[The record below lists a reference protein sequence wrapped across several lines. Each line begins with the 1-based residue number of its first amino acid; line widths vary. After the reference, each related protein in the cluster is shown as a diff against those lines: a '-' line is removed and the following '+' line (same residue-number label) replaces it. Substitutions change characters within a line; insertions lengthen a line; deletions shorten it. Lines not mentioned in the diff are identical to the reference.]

1 MIHLLKL
8 AVGVRDPLHLA
19 EIQRRR
25 AQADPPLR
33 HHTRNAPRRAA
44 ELADGGSIYWV
55 IQGAVL
61 VRQRVL
67 DVIEDTWDDG
77 SPCCGLVLDPALIRV
92 EARPMKPFQGWRYMT
107 PEDAP
112 RDLAAARDA
121 GREAVIGADLPEGLR
136 RALRELA
143 LLP

>member
-1 MIHLLKL
+1 MIHLVKL

-19 EIQRRR
+19 EIQRARIH
-25 AQADPPLR
+25 ADPPLR
-33 HHTRNAPRRAA
+33 HRTRNAPRRASD
-44 ELADGGSIYWV
+44 LTDGGSLYWV
-55 IQGAVL
+55 IQGAIL
-61 VRQRVL
+61 LRQRVL
-67 DVIEDTWDDG
+67 EVIEDSWDDG
-77 SPCCGLVLDPALIRV
+77 SPCCGLVLDEALIRV

-112 RDLAAARDA
+112 RDLASSPDARRD
-121 GREAVIGADLPEGLR
+121 AVIGANLPEGLR